1 MNRERDIAR
10 NAFIFTAG
18 RIAAQL
24 AGFLL
29 LPLYSALLTPED
41 FGIADLINT
50 LVFLIIP
57 FVGIQMDTALFR
69 YMVDSRE
76 DKAKQKELFSTV
88 IVVNLIQIV
97 AYAVIFFIARPF
109 ITLKYKDFLLLNVI
123 LVLLVNT
130 FLQFMRGLG
139 KNLMYSAAVFIT
151 SISGLILNVVLVA
164 VVRIGVTGI
173 IISSAASQFLTLLFA
188 VIAVKPWKYFS
199 FKKFSK
205 GTAKMFLKYSF
216 PLIPNQLAWWVM
228 GISDRLVIS
237 GTLGVA
243 ANGIYSLANRF
254 SSIFTSVSDSI
265 NLSWTESTSLH
276 INEEDRNEY
285 ISGMIDRLFVLFAS
299 GCFVFL
305 SLIPFAFVLINKD
318 YSDSYMQIPI
328 LMMAVLCQGVVGI
341 YSAVLIALKKTKSI
355 AVTSII
361 AAAVNLLIDIVSV
374 KTIGI
379 YAGSI
384 STFAAFFLLAAMRC
398 VLVKH
403 LTGIRPKYRIMIPVT
418 FWGSI
423 VVICFYLRNPKA
435 NFIAL
440 ILSVVVA
447 FIANFKIVKMAFT
460 MCKNKIGQIKHNK
473 RRNLVYGKMEQC
485 EGETAAKPGLGL
497 TGNKELS
504 ELLIYKDE
512 SWNYINKLSTYRK
525 YLAKRKMPRWED
537 NVCGSGKYEI
547 TGDTIKVRTDALPNN
562 WLCFY
567 IDQDLP
573 ECYEISY
580 DIAIENDFTEIQI
593 AFNYVDLGNRYR
605 FMIKDNKTCRFEAVY
620 DGDFLEPFKEIPFSI
635 SHGEK
640 HNIRVKVLGNKY
652 AYFVDGNNILSVEE
666 KGERIVDGDRAC
678 LILWNETD
686 ESGINCEIS
695 NITVRSLEE

>member
-1 MNRERDIAR
+1 MNRERDIAK

-18 RIAAQL
+18 RMAAQF

-57 FVGIQMDTALFR
+57 FIGIQMDTALFR
-69 YMVDSRE
+69 YTVDCRQ
-76 DKAKQKELFSTV
+76 DKARQKELFSTV
-88 IVVNLIQIV
+88 IIVNLIQMV
-97 AYAVIFFIARPF
+97 VYSLLFLIARPF
-109 ITLKYKDFLLLNVI
+109 ISLKYKDFLLLNVI

-139 KNLMYSAAVFIT
+139 KNLLYSAAVFIT

-188 VIAVKPWKYFS
+188 VIAVRPWKYFG
-199 FKKFSK
+199 FKKFSRS
-205 GTAKMFLKYSF
+205 TAKMFLKYSF
-216 PLIPNQLAWWVM
+216 PLIPNHLAWWVM

-254 SSIFTSVSDSI
+254 SSIFTSVTDSI

-276 INEEDRNEY
+276 INEDDRNDY
-285 ISGMIDRLFVLFAS
+285 VSGMIDSLFVLFAS
-299 GCFVFL
+299 GCLVFL
-305 SLIPFAFVLINKD
+305 SLIPYAFTLINKD
-318 YSDSYMQIPI
+318 YSDSYLQIPI
-328 LMMAVLCQGVVGI
+328 LMLAVLCQGVVGI

-374 KTIGI
+374 RTIGI
-379 YAGSI
+379 FAGSV

-403 LTGIRPKYRIMIPVT
+403 LTGIRPKFRIMIPVT
-418 FWGSI
+418 FWGTA

-435 NFIAL
+435 NL
-440 ILSVVVA
+440 VSLLLSVVIA
-447 FIANFKIVKMAFT
+447 FIANFKLVRMIFT
-460 MCKNKIGQIKHNK
+460 LCKNKFAQIKHDK
-473 RRNLVYGKMEQC
+473 RRNTVYGKMEQFK
-485 EGETAAKPGLGL
+485 GETAERPGADL
-497 TGNKELS
+497 TGSKELKD
-504 ELLIYKDE
+504 LLIYKDE
-512 SWNYINKLSTYRK
+512 SWNYIKNLNQYRK
-525 YLAKRKMPRWED
+525 YLSKRKEPGWED
-537 NVCGSGKYEI
+537 NVCESDKYVISGS
-547 TGDTIKVRTDALPNN
+547 TIKVSADAVPDN

-573 ECYEISY
+573 ESYEISY
-580 DIAIENDFTEIQI
+580 DISILNDFTEIQV

-605 FMIKDNKTCRFEAVY
+605 FMIKDNKTCRFEAVC
-620 DGDFLEPFKEIPFSI
+620 DGDFLEPFVEVPFSL
-635 SHGEK
+635 SLGDT
-640 HNIRVKVLGNKY
+640 HNICVRVMGNRY
-652 AYFVDGNNILSVEE
+652 AYYVDGKKILSVRE
-666 KGERIVDGDRAC
+666 KGERTVDGDRAC

-686 ESGINCEIS
+686 SAGINCELS

>member
-69 YMVDSRE
+69 YTVDSRE

-151 SISGLILNVVLVA
+151 SFSGLILNVVLVA

-188 VIAVKPWKYFS
+188 FIAVKPWKYFS

-254 SSIFTSVSDSI
+254 SSIFTSVTDSI

-276 INEEDRNEY
+276 IDEEDRNEY
-285 ISGMIDRLFVLFAS
+285 ITGMIDRLFVLFAS

-423 VVICFYLRNPKA
+423 VVICFSLRNPKA

-485 EGETAAKPGLGL
+485 EGETAAKPGLDL

-525 YLAKRKMPRWED
+525 YLAKRKMPHWED

-640 HNIRVKVLGNKY
+640 HNICVKVLGNKY

>member
-123 LVLLVNT
+123 LVLLVNS

-151 SISGLILNVVLVA
+151 SFSGLILNVVLVT

-188 VIAVKPWKYFS
+188 CIAVKPWKYFS

-205 GTAKMFLKYSF
+205 GTAKMFFKYSF

-276 INEEDRNEY
+276 IDEEDRNEY
-285 ISGMIDRLFVLFAS
+285 ITGMIDRLFVLFAS

-460 MCKNKIGQIKHNK
+460 MCKNKISQIKHNK

-485 EGETAAKPGLGL
+485 EGETAAKPGLDL

-525 YLAKRKMPRWED
+525 YLAKRKMPHWED

>member
-151 SISGLILNVVLVA
+151 SFSGLILNVVLVT

-188 VIAVKPWKYFS
+188 CIAVKPWKYFS

-205 GTAKMFLKYSF
+205 GTAKMFFKYSF

-276 INEEDRNEY
+276 IDEEDRNEY
-285 ISGMIDRLFVLFAS
+285 ITGMIDRLFVLFAS

-485 EGETAAKPGLGL
+485 EGETAAKPGLDL

-525 YLAKRKMPRWED
+525 YLAKRKMPHWED